1 MPRLWPAALGLIC
14 IAMGAEGPQVPVTK
28 VYHPDDTLAA
38 VERGHRYLVQ
48 ACSGCHA
55 IGPAG
60 VSPLPDATPLRVIVH
75 RQSLDRLEAG
85 FAEGLVTSHPAMP
98 SFTFRAGEIDD
109 LMAYLDDLRA
119 RTP

>member
-1 MPRLWPAALGLIC
+1 MPRRWTAALGLVC
-14 IAMGAEGPQVPVTK
+14 IAMGAEGPQAAATK
-28 VYHPDDTLAA
+28 AHHPDERLAA
-38 VERGHRYLVQ
+38 VERGHRYLVH

-60 VSPLPDATPLRVIVH
+60 ASPLPDATPLR
-75 RQSLDRLEAG
+75 AG
-85 FAEGLVTSHPAMP
+85 FADGLVTSHPAMP